1 MLRPLRVSQPT
12 SVTEA
17 SAELA
22 RLGDEAKVYAGG
34 TELIPLLRLGL
45 VRYTHLV
52 DIKRIPEV
60 GELAWDGKVMHIGGA
75 VTHRQLGRSP
85 EVAEYLPFNPRW
97 SCPRISTFKS
107 RTRLWSFASNSK
119 SL

>member
-1 MLRPLRVSQPT
+1 
-12 SVTEA
+12 VTEA

-45 VRYTHLV
+45 VPYTHLV
-52 DIKRIPEV
+52 DLKRIPEL

-75 VTHRQLGRSP
+75 VTHHQLERSA
-85 EVAEYLPFNPRW
+85 EVAKYLPLLQRATALVANVRVRNVGTLEG
-97 SCPRISTFKS
+97 CD
-107 RTRLWSFASNSK
+107 RL